1 MAVIKSEIMLDHVT
15 FMDKYRSDITMLT
28 DSNVEDELKLKIVQ
42 TLNENFEMI
51 VNSPQYPMFLEHMI
65 KHFIR
70 ILVDGEPY
78 FIAEYHIFQVRKLVL
93 EMIYRLPCNEFLKPY
108 VDRLVT
114 LCMKLIET
122 DNEQN
127 GISCIRIIVEL
138 QKNFRPPYNAEISKF
153 LQHTKK
159 IYWDIPDNM
168 DKIFSMR
175 TQQKLRINDLSTVDI
190 SEILDN
196 TYSTIV
202 INCETSENNVETY
215 NVVPRSIS
223 SLKILQ
229 ELPIAIVLIYQLYK
243 DNVKRELSEY
253 IPTIIRI
260 IPLQPSIHYK
270 SHPNYNKEILVEL
283 ISAQIKVLSYLAFVI
298 KPFTDIVI
306 VHSTQLVEGMIGML
320 ESCPMEVTHLRKEL
334 LIASRHIL
342 NTELRIKFIPYMDK
356 LLDENTLLGRG
367 WTTTENLKPLAY
379 STIADLIHHVRVH
392 LTLPTI
398 VKAINLF
405 AINVHDHSLTPSI
418 QLMCCKM
425 LMNLVDCIRQRN
437 GEDVPNLKCTQGETV
452 SFDLLIRILQVYV
465 LKLKVVSKLY
475 IPAINSK
482 NANKTMLSDSLQ
494 ILDINESENI
504 DDNVK
509 KEHKELTESPAKKKL
524 QEKTKYIFPSSPT
537 ALFSLP
543 ECRTLVKVIICGIKT
558 AAWGIATIKTNKDD
572 DSGNTPKLPVKPQLV
587 KVYLGLV
594 KWSLQAMDVHMV
606 NPLNNQ
612 NTNANVLRPRSK
624 EEKEAMDHLSGIFSL
639 LPPTTFKEIF
649 STTIA
654 YFVERVE
661 KNHALMY
668 ISESLLNNSLN
679 TSDTSSI
686 FATLLLEHLIS
697 KMEDMG
703 SGNVERSNLYLKL
716 FKQVFD
722 TVNQYSIESEQTLQP
737 YLNQIVNSSMKL
749 ALTAKDPYYY
759 FLLLRP
765 LFRCIGGG
773 AHGVL
778 YQEFLPL
785 LPNLLKSL
793 NSLQSGL
800 HKQDMKDL
808 FVELCLTVPVRLS
821 SLLPHLPLL
830 MDPLVSALNGSP
842 SLIIQ
847 GLRTL
852 ELCVDN
858 LQTDFLYEHIQP
870 VRADLMQALWRSLHN
885 TNDNVYPVAFRVLG
899 KFGGGNRKMMT
910 EPQRLDY
917 SMHRQSKKPAI
928 IIKFIEHTEP
938 VTFNVDMAI
947 ETAAES
953 LKSSTDPYYRKKCW
967 EVIKSFLAASVLSD
981 DDKSVL
987 MKFFSHPSF
996 KEGKISNFQSTVY
1009 KYPDPVVR
1017 NTYVMALNGIF
1028 VSAAVKELR
1037 DTALGTLLD
1046 VVMRYTMVA
1055 VSQQAGPLVNSE
1067 KNEKCSFGMDPLV
1080 LIDSMATVMS
1090 YQEKE
1095 LLKPARLAL
1104 TIILNTATII
1114 MGSKER
1120 ACQLPYMEYM
1130 VDKLCALC
1138 YDRAW
1143 YTKFG
1148 GCYAIQFFYSSMSSQ
1163 WVFEHLYLFVK
1174 AQLFVIMDL
1183 SGDVSNGV
1191 LDEAKKNLENML
1203 RKASSPLDQN
1213 SGSQLQA
1220 LQKKAIH
1227 EVTYELIRQV
1237 TSPNDL
1243 LRNHSTHLLGVI
1255 ASAQGITVTQ
1265 VMEPHKEGLSEII
1278 PLRKHL
1284 LRHQGFKA
1292 QIGMMEGNTFCT
1304 SLLPRLFTIDL
1315 NIKEHN
1321 LFYHE
1326 VSNLCEASDS
1336 AMSKLPGYKTMNPG
1350 QMLLLR
1356 QAGMRAL
1363 AACYYIPQPEVK
1375 SRIFHALYGALDKNN
1390 PDLQET
1396 AFQCLRKFVS
1406 TSQIDMPMVHELMK
1420 KQLGDL
1426 GDYRNLTLSGT
1437 RRLWYLV
1444 QLFPTSFSDMF
1455 CTHLMEI
1462 MKKMFEV
1469 LIQMK
1474 KGISKTGNY
1483 ESIMVIIIEMYRQL
1497 PVANYRHIESLC
1509 RLVLDSEKNL
1519 QVSILSPFHT
1529 PLLGCL
1535 LKYPTQIVQL
1545 FLQDNHIKE
1554 PNWIKYLHM
1563 MITNDKCQTI
1573 REALQGSGRRL
1584 NELITSSHSDPTK
1597 IIEYETVKIIHAIV
1611 RLDKKWISNQTDLII
1626 SLSELWASDNYQ
1638 EHFLNPGYLE
1648 FSHWNEPKM
1657 LAKVLLQYFIHN
1669 PNQVDLLFHLI
1680 KAFCFRFISDF
1691 QFLRVYLEDIVAK
1704 TFSPRWKRL
1713 AFFRFVEIFQDNNM
1727 SNHFKSKILQYIIL
1741 PSVSAS
1747 YEKNEQ
1753 QILIYGTSD
1762 PSDSAGNIVT
1772 SYIYQLIVHEV
1783 PQEIGEDSIRIHLLQ
1798 LGCMLVNDFPVN
1810 KDSTFSPDGLCEN
1823 LKRVMSYAW
1832 PCLLEKTCVDPTA
1845 RYSGHLL
1852 LSYIVASYHVNSRII
1867 LQVFHE
1873 LLKAYHV
1880 EVRNVVRQ
1888 ALDLITPALS
1898 IRMNNGNK
1906 LLCQCTKKIIVEEA
1920 HLMQQLFH
1928 VLHLVVRHYNV
1939 YYPIRHR
1946 LIQHML
1952 NAMQRLGFMS
1962 SATFEHKKLA
1972 VEMAEVII
1980 KWELQRIRDENA
1992 TENFTEE
1999 IVKKIKLEPSV
2010 PIQSDDIDKD
2020 KPINKNDFGVVF
2032 NFLAKIAC
2040 QVNDGIAGGMAELLS
2055 KRCVALLRTA
2065 LKSEAIMSRCIDMLK
2080 LAWMEKV
2087 FCTVSNLEPA
2097 GNNPA
2102 TAIAVANIASA
2113 FDLLAFFL
2121 TTLPKDQL
2129 LNTIKPLQKSLYEC
2143 ISTTNMKIGRMAH
2156 TFLTRLIFTFPMIKP
2171 YLNELE
2177 ELYILINVL
2186 IDESLNNFE
2195 KNISQNYNRFLT
2207 CVIMLKAASAN
2218 NAAFIDNLSSR
2229 FVHVLQKVCREQ
2241 PQSTNTESSMGISE
2255 LVIQSLDLMKN
2266 RVGNMHI
2273 ETRKTF
2279 IGTILVGLIEKTND
2293 ARIMKTILKMLEEW
2307 MRTTSND
2314 GPNLREKS
2322 ILLVKIMQHIEKK
2335 FPDLNAQYLDTI
2347 IHIYRDE
2354 ELRNSEL
2361 GHKLEAAFLS
2371 GLRCSQPAVREKF
2384 FTLFNQQIN
2393 TRLPERLLYIVSSQN
2408 WEPMMTHYWIKQ
2420 CIELILA
2427 TVDPNLPV
2435 TLKDSSSSTS
2445 SKLPTIREL
2454 VNNCDSSFKEEIL
2467 NINEDITVKSEY
2479 AMDTDQMVTDNIEV
2493 VEGGKLEPLIT
2504 RHIKFMDN
2512 LKTMKL
2518 GNICSAIA
2526 QLCHMDS
2533 NLAEKIWLV
2542 LFPAIW
2548 ESLNSTQKTILLPE
2562 INQFIVSGIHVVQR
2576 DVHPSVISTFFEALF
2591 QCQPRIHFKPS
2602 VMLYIGKSHNLW
2614 HRVTL
2619 SLEKMMIDNNFE
2631 VSKQDCYEFEPEIS
2645 PQRDVIDTLAEMYKQ
2660 LKEED
2665 MWAGLWQKHAQYRET
2680 KVALALE
2687 QQGLFE
2693 QALSTYEALI
2703 EKYQSEFSS
2712 SPASVMILSEARL
2725 WESQWI
2731 RCSKELNQWDIL
2743 LEYSKLN
2750 GHLNPFLILDS
2761 AWRIPDWHV
2770 MSEALSCVDNT
2781 CPKEFLW
2788 KMYLY
2793 RGFLAICH
2801 PDEPNLPY
2809 VTRNVEMASIHV
2821 IREWRRLP
2829 HIVSHIHLPY
2839 LQASQQIME
2848 LSEAAQIHQGLQEKD
2863 TNNSLHNMKAIL
2875 KTWKNRLPVV
2885 ADDLSHWSDVF
2896 VWRQHHYQFVIE
2908 YCSRPEQSTNAVL
2921 GVHASA
2927 QAIIHFGKVSR
2938 KHNLTG
2944 VCLQTLSRLYTIPN
2958 VPVVDCF
2965 HKIRQQVKCYM
2976 QMASISSNKHEIQD
2990 CLEAIERTNLK
3001 FFQSEMTAEFYA
3013 LKGMLLGQI
3022 GKSEEAHKAFSA
3034 AVQLHD
3040 SMVKA
3045 WALWGE
3051 YMEEYFTKSYPNQTM
3066 QTGVAA
3072 IICFLQA
3079 CRQQNESKYRKY
3091 LAKVLWLLTY
3101 DDKEYSLLSTVDTH
3115 FNGVPPALW
3124 LPWVPQL
3131 LTTLASDGGSLL
3143 QNLLIQVGRLYPQA
3157 VYFPTRTL
3165 YFTHKIEYR
3174 ERCKNSELLA
3184 AANKQSQ
3191 TNDTTQNSTSTQS
3204 TGLTDSSLRATPAM
3218 VRFSKVMHQQRE
3230 VHPTIVLTLEGIVDQ
3245 MVWFRENWYEEVL
3258 RQLRLG
3264 LAKCY
3269 NIAFDSR
3276 GSVADA
3282 QITPHT
3288 LNFIKK
3294 LVSTF
3299 GIGIELLASNM
3310 AANSAA
3316 ISTKGSFPGSGSESL
3331 AKRAQTTIQDPVFQ
3345 KMKQQFSIDFD
3356 FTLPGAMK
3364 LHNMI
3369 SKMKKWIKIL
3379 ETKIRLLPK
3388 SFLIEEKCRFLS
3400 NFSLQ
3405 TAEIEIPGE
3414 FLLPKHS
3421 HYYVKIARFMPR
3433 VQIVEKHN
3441 TSARR
3446 LVMRGHNGKLYS
3458 YLVMHD
3464 AGLGDTRRE
3473 ERVLQLL
3480 RMLNHYLTKQKE
3492 TSRRFLYY
3500 TVPRVV
3506 AVSPQQRL
3514 VEDNPSSLSL
3524 LDIFKSMS
3532 ISQPYD
3538 DCIEHYYQR
3547 LANIQNQ
3554 GTQANIQMLLDV
3566 FLEIQKNY
3574 CPSDTLKNWA
3584 TLTYASPTD
3593 YWTFRKMLT
3602 LQLSLSCLAEYVL
3615 HLTRLNPDMMYIHQ
3629 DSGLLNA
3636 SYFKFDVDDKKG
3648 ELVSNR
3654 PVPFR
3659 LTPNFVELMT
3669 DIGKTGPLTASIMA
3683 TARCFNQP
3691 NNKVQAI
3698 LRAILRDEM
3707 ITSYKKKLED
3717 ELSNDRDEISGD
3729 IIISMVTKAVNSIM
3743 HRLNSLANF
3752 DGTDNKVSTI
3762 VSAASSVDN
3771 LCRMDPA
3778 WYPWL

>member
-1 MAVIKSEIMLDHVT
+1 MAAVQTEMILDHESI
-15 FMDKYRSDITMLT
+15 MDKYRSDITLLT
-28 DSNVEDELKLKIVQ
+28 DPNVEDEQKLEIVQ
-42 TLNENFEMI
+42 TLNENFEI
-51 VNSPQYPMFLEHMI
+51 IEKSHQYPTFLKHMI

-93 EMIYRLPCNEFLKPY
+93 EIIYKLPCNEFLKPH
-108 VDRLVT
+108 VDLLVT
-114 LCMKLIET
+114 LCMKLMET

-127 GISCIRIIVEL
+127 GILCIRIFVEL
-138 QKNFRPPYNAEISKF
+138 QKNFRPPYKAEIRKF
-153 LQHTKK
+153 LQYTKK

-168 DKIFSMR
+168 EKIFSMR
-175 TQQKLRINDLSTVDI
+175 TQQRLRINDLSTVDI

-196 TYSTIV
+196 TYYAIV
-202 INCETSENNVETY
+202 INCETSENNIETY
-215 NVVPRSIS
+215 NVIPRSIS

-229 ELPIAIVLIYQLYK
+229 ELPISIVLIYQLYK
-243 DNVKRELSEY
+243 DNVTKYLSEN
-253 IPTIIRI
+253 IPTMIRI
-260 IPLQPSIHYK
+260 IALQPSMLYK
-270 SHPNYNKEILVEL
+270 SHSNYNEEILVEL
-283 ISAQIKVLSYLAFVI
+283 IETQIKILSCLAYII
-298 KPFTDIVI
+298 KLFTEIVT

-320 ESCPMEVTHLRKEL
+320 ESSPMEVTHLRKEF

-342 NTELRIKFIPYMDK
+342 NTDLRIKFIPYMDK

-367 WTTTENLKPLAY
+367 WTNTENLKPLVY
-379 STIADLIHHVRVH
+379 STIADLIQHVQVH
-392 LTLPTI
+392 LSLPTI
-398 VKAINLF
+398 VKVINLF
-405 AINVHDHSLTPSI
+405 AINVHDHSLTPSM
-418 QLMCCKM
+418 QLVSCKV
-425 LMNLVDCIRQRN
+425 LMNLVDCIRKKN
-437 GEDVPNLKCTQGETV
+437 GEDVPDLKCTQGETV
-452 SFDLLIRILQVYV
+452 SFDLLIRIIQVNV
-465 LKLKVVSKLY
+465 LKLKMVSKLY
-475 IPAINSK
+475 IPAIISK
-482 NANKTMLSDSLQ
+482 NTTNTLSTGSSQ
-494 ILDINESENI
+494 ILDINEDVII
-504 DDNVK
+504 DDIIK
-509 KEHKELTESPAKKKL
+509 REQKELTNSPCGKKL
-524 QEKTKYIFPSSPT
+524 KEKTKYVFSSSPT
-537 ALFSLP
+537 ALFSLS
-543 ECRTLVKVIICGIKT
+543 ECRTLVKVLICCIKT
-558 AAWGIATIKTNKDD
+558 AAWGIAKDKTNKDD
-572 DSGNTPKLPVKPQLV
+572 SGSTLKLPVKPQLV
-587 KVYLGLV
+587 KIYLGLV
-594 KWSLQAMDVHMV
+594 KWSLQAMDVYMI

-612 NTNANVLRPRSK
+612 NIYANVLRPRSK
-624 EEKEAMDHLSGIFSL
+624 EEKEAMDHLRSVFVL
-639 LPPTTFKEIF
+639 LPPSIFKEIF
-649 STTIA
+649 STTIP
-654 YFVERVE
+654 YFIERVE

-686 FATLLLEHLIS
+686 FTTLLLEHLLS
-697 KMEDMG
+697 KLEDMG
-703 SGNVERSNLYLKL
+703 NGNSEQSNLYLKL

-722 TVNQYSIESEQTLQP
+722 SVNQYSIESEQTLQP

-885 TNDNVYPVAFRVLG
+885 TNENVYPVAFRVLG

-917 SMHRQSKKPAI
+917 SMHRQSTKPAI
-928 IIKFIEHTEP
+928 IIKFNEHTES

-953 LKSSTDPYYRKKCW
+953 LKTSTDPYYRKKCW
-967 EVIKSFLAASVLSD
+967 EVIKSFLAASVLSN

-996 KEGKISNFQSTVY
+996 KEGKISNFHSTVY

-1055 VSQQAGPLVNSE
+1055 ISQQAGPLVNSE
-1067 KNEKCSFGMDPLV
+1067 KNEKLSFGMDPLV

-1095 LLKPARLAL
+1095 LLKPTRLAL

-1191 LDEAKKNLENML
+1191 LDETKKNLENML
-1203 RKASSPLDQN
+1203 RKAASPLDQN

-1243 LRNHSTHLLGVI
+1243 LRNHSTHLLSVI

-1265 VMEPHKEGLSEII
+1265 VMEPHKERLSEII

-1336 AMSKLPGYKTMNPG
+1336 VMSKLPGYKTMNPE

-1356 QAGMRAL
+1356 QAGIRAL

-1375 SRIFHALYGALDKNN
+1375 SRIFNALYGALDKNN

-1396 AFQCLRKFVS
+1396 VFQCLRKFVS

-1420 KQLGDL
+1420 KHLGDL
-1426 GDYRNLTLSGT
+1426 GDYRSLTLNGT
-1437 RRLWYLV
+1437 RHLWYLV
-1444 QLFPTSFSDMF
+1444 QLFPASFSDMF

-1462 MKKMFEV
+1462 MKNMFEV

-1474 KGISKTGNY
+1474 KGISKSGNY
-1483 ESIMVIIIEMYRQL
+1483 ESIMVIIIEMYKHL
-1497 PVANYRHIESLC
+1497 SLANYWHIESLC
-1509 RLVLDSEKNL
+1509 RLVLDSEKSL
-1519 QVSILSPFHT
+1519 QVNILSPFHT

-1554 PNWIKYLHM
+1554 PNWVKYLHM
-1563 MITNDKCQTI
+1563 MIANEKCQTI
-1573 REALQGSGRRL
+1573 REALQSSSHRL
-1584 NELITSSHSDPTK
+1584 NELITTSHSDPTK
-1597 IIEYETVKIIHAIV
+1597 VIQYETIRIINSIV
-1611 RLDKKWISNQTDLII
+1611 RLDRKWIYNQTDLII
-1626 SLSELWASDNYQ
+1626 SLSELWASEHYQ

-1669 PNQVDLLFHLI
+1669 PNEIDLLFHLI
-1680 KAFCFRFISDF
+1680 RAFCYSFISDF
-1691 QFLRVYLEDIVAK
+1691 QFLRTYLEETVAK
-1704 TFSPRWKRL
+1704 TFSPQWKRK
-1713 AFFRFVEIFQDNNM
+1713 AFFRFVEIFQNNNM
-1727 SNHFKSKILQYIIL
+1727 SNLFKSKILQYIIL

-1747 YEKNEQ
+1747 YENNEQ
-1753 QILIYGTSD
+1753 QALIYGTSD
-1762 PSDSAGNIVT
+1762 HSDSTGNIVK
-1772 SYIYQLIVHEV
+1772 SYIYQLINHEV
-1783 PQEIGEDSIRIHLLQ
+1783 PPGIGDDSIRIHLLQ
-1798 LGCMLVNDFPVN
+1798 LGCMLVDDFPVN
-1810 KDSTFSPDGLCEN
+1810 KESAYSPDELCEN

-1832 PCLLEKTCVDPTA
+1832 RPCSLEKNCVDPTA
-1845 RYSGHLL
+1845 QYSGHLL
-1852 LSYIVASYHVNSRII
+1852 LSYIIASYHVDSQII
-1867 LQVFHE
+1867 IQVFHE
-1873 LLKAYHV
+1873 LLKAHHV
-1880 EVRNVVRQ
+1880 EVKIVVRQ

-1952 NAMQRLGFMS
+1952 NTMYKLAFIS
-1962 SATFEHKKLA
+1962 SATFEQKKLA
-1972 VEMAEVII
+1972 VEIAEVII
-1980 KWELQRIRDENA
+1980 KWELQRIRNENNTA
-1992 TENFTEE
+1992 ENSMEE
-1999 IVKKIKLEPSV
+1999 NVIKMKLKSPVSL
-2010 PIQSDDIDKD
+2010 QLDDYDKD
-2020 KPINKNDFGVVF
+2020 VSISKNDLVVVL
-2032 NFLAKIAC
+2032 NYLAKLAC
-2040 QVNDGIAGGMAELLS
+2040 QVNDGVSGSMAELLS
-2055 KRCVALLRTA
+2055 KRCIVLLRTA
-2065 LKSEAIMSRCIDMLK
+2065 LKSEGIMSRCIDMLK
-2080 LAWMEKV
+2080 LAWMENV
-2087 FCTVSNLEPA
+2087 FCTVSSLEPA
-2097 GNNPA
+2097 TNNAA
-2102 TAIAVANIASA
+2102 TAIVVANIASA
-2113 FDLLAFFL
+2113 FDLLTFFL
-2121 TTLPKDQL
+2121 TILPKEQL
-2129 LNTIKPLQKSLYEC
+2129 LNTIKPLQKSLYDC
-2143 ISTTNMKIGRMAH
+2143 ITTTNIKIGRMAH
-2156 TFLTRLIFTFPMIKP
+2156 AFLTRLIYIFPMIKP

-2241 PQSTNTESSMGISE
+2241 PQNTNTESSMGISE

-2266 RVGNMHI
+2266 RVTNMHI

-2279 IGTILVGLIEKTND
+2279 IGTVLVGLIEKTND
-2293 ARIMKTILKMLEEW
+2293 SRIMKTILKMLEEW
-2307 MRTTSND
+2307 MHNHPNE
-2314 GPNLREKS
+2314 GPNLHEKS

-2335 FPDLNAQYLDTI
+2335 FPDLNTQYLYII
-2347 IHIYRDE
+2347 IHIYKDE

-2384 FTLFNQQIN
+2384 FTLFNQHIN
-2393 TRLPERLLYIVSSQN
+2393 IRLPERLLYIVSSQN

-2420 CIELILA
+2420 CIELLLA
-2427 TVDPNLPV
+2427 TVDPDLPV
-2435 TLKDSSSSTS
+2435 TLKDSNSSTS

-2454 VNNCDSSFKEEIL
+2454 VNNCDTSFIEEIL
-2467 NINEDITVKSEY
+2467 NTNEDIGVKSEY

-2493 VEGGKLEPLIT
+2493 VEGGKLEPLIS

-2512 LKTMKL
+2512 LKSMKL
-2518 GNICSAIA
+2518 GDICSAIA

-2533 NLAEKIWLV
+2533 SLAEKIWLV

-2576 DVHPSVISTFFEALF
+2576 DVHPSVNSTFFEALF
-2591 QCQPRIHFKPS
+2591 QCQPKIHFKPS

-2631 VSKQDCYEFEPEIS
+2631 LTKQDCYEFEPEIS
-2645 PQRDVIDTLAEMYKQ
+2645 PQTDVTDTLAEMYKQ

-2693 QALSTYEALI
+2693 QALSMYESVI
-2703 EKYQSEFSS
+2703 KKFQSEFSS
-2712 SPASVMILSEARL
+2712 FPASDMVLNESQL

-2731 RCSKELNQWDIL
+2731 RCSKELNQWDSL
-2743 LEYSKLN
+2743 LEFSKLE
-2750 GHLNPFLILDS
+2750 GHFNSFLILDS
-2761 AWRIPDWHV
+2761 AWRIPDWRV
-2770 MSEALSCVDNT
+2770 MSEALSYVDNT

-2793 RGFLAICH
+2793 KGFLAICH

-2809 VTRNVEMASIHV
+2809 VARNVEMASIHV

-2829 HIVSHIHLPY
+2829 HIVSHIHLHY
-2839 LQASQQIME
+2839 LQASQQIIE

-2863 TNNSLHNMKAIL
+2863 TNNSLHNMKAII

-2896 VWRQHHYQFVIE
+2896 VWRQHHYQFVIKC
-2908 YCSRPEQSTNAVL
+2908 CSQPNQSTNAVL

-2976 QMASISSNKHEIQD
+2976 QMASESSSKHEIQD

-3022 GKSEEAHKAFSA
+3022 GNSEEAYKAFSA

-3051 YMEEYFTKSYPNQTM
+3051 YLEETFTKSYPNHTI
-3066 QTGVAA
+3066 QTGVSA

-3165 YFTHKIEYR
+3165 YFNHKIEYR
-3174 ERCKNSELLA
+3174 ERCRNSELLA
-3184 AANKQSQ
+3184 ATYKQSQ
-3191 TNDTTQNSTSTQS
+3191 TNHTSQKSTYTQS
-3204 TGLTDSSLRATPAM
+3204 TGLTDSALRATPAM
-3218 VRFSKVMHQQRE
+3218 VRFSKIMHQQRE

-3276 GSVADA
+3276 GSVVDA

-3316 ISTKGSFPGSGSESL
+3316 KESFPGSGSESL

-3356 FTLPGAMK
+3356 FNLRGAMK
-3364 LHNMI
+3364 LHHMI

-3388 SFLIEEKCRFLS
+3388 FFLIEEKCRFLS

-3421 HYYVKIARFMPR
+3421 HYYVKIARFMPT

-3506 AVSPQQRL
+3506 AVSPQLRL

-3532 ISQPYD
+3532 TTQPYD
-3538 DCIEHYYQR
+3538 DCIEHYYQC

-3554 GTQANIQMLLDV
+3554 GTQANIQMLLDI
-3566 FLEIQKNY
+3566 FLEVQKNY
-3574 CPSDTLKNWA
+3574 CQSHVLKSWA

-3659 LTPNFVELMT
+3659 LTPNLVELMT
-3669 DIGKTGPLTASIMA
+3669 DIGKNGPLTASIMA

-3691 NNKVQAI
+3691 NNNIQAI

-3717 ELSNDRDEISGD
+3717 ELSTARDEISGD
-3729 IIISMVTKAVNSIM
+3729 IIINMVTKAVNSII
-3743 HRLNSLANF
+3743 HKLNSLANF

-3771 LCRMDPA
+3771 LCRIDPA